1 MAHYKGDNKMKKSEQ
16 KQLAQ
21 KTISDLIDNQEN
33 GNSIAESLIVLLS
46 GTDDNFENPLTQ
58 ELELQMDTLTGDD
71 LEKLKDTVRNELQ
84 TRVKMPIVQ
93 RELLDTVAEPERH
106 KKFKLTVKKV
116 KSTMIGKPEFPMFTA
131 DDLGKFKVI
140 ITPSKKTE
148 EETFEE
154 EMMKI
159 MEKHG
164 KTIADVRI
172 FCDNFAGE

>member
-1 MAHYKGDNKMKKSEQ
+1 MKKSEQ

-21 KTISDLIDNQEN
+21 STIKDLISNQN
-33 GNSIAESLIVLLS
+33 KGDSIAEDLIVLLS
-46 GTDDNFENPLTQ
+46 GTDENFENPLTQ

-71 LEKLKDTVRNELQ
+71 LATLKASIKGELQ

-148 EETFEE
+148 DETFEE
-154 EMMKI
+154 EMMKL

>member
-1 MAHYKGDNKMKKSEQ
+1 MKKQDQ

-21 KTISDLIDNQEN
+21 DTIAELVSNQEN
-33 GNSIAESLIVLLS
+33 GDSIGEKLIVLL
-46 GTDDNFENPLTQ
+46 GFTDENFENPLTQ
-58 ELELQMDTLTGDD
+58 ELESQYDTLSGD
-71 LEKLKDTVRNELQ
+71 EFETLKHTVRYELQ
-84 TRVKMPIVQ
+84 TRIKMPIVQ

-116 KSTMIGKPEFPMFTA
+116 KSTMIGTDEFPMFTA

-154 EMMKI
+154 EMMKL

-164 KTIADVRI
+164 KTVADVRI

>member
-21 KTISDLIDNQEN
+21 KTISDLMSNQEI
-33 GNSIAESLIVLLS
+33 GNSIAESIIVLLS
-46 GTDDNFENPLTQ
+46 GTDENFENPLTQ

-116 KSTMIGKPEFPMFTA
+116 KSTMIGKPEFPMFTT

-154 EMMKI
+154 EQMKL

-164 KTIADVRI
+164 KTIADLRI